1 MWSWGMRRVFA
12 AVFRIRTLYQ
22 LGIVVAGPV
31 AGPVAGDGS
40 LILGSWVRFS
50 GVGLVLEVCLES
62 GCYVV
67 WDVLVFACI
76 LPPLSSMPPCQPTC
90 SWYVPARVCVSSSC
104 VCISFSCMCVPSSCV
119 YVRLLCVFAFCMC
132 PPVVYALVSC
142 VCPPLVCV
150 RVFHVLCAPLLCV
163 LLTLAL
169 VSRLRIARVRMV
181 VVLFDVSALGGRSIS
196 KVFEELTDGLIW
208 YFLTPTQDVDAIGNM
223 LRGSCFICIESSNLR
238 GSYLDWRGAGTLRR
252 S

>member
-1 MWSWGMRRVFA
+1 VCSPFVC
-12 AVFRIRTLYQ
+12 VHLLYM
-22 LGIVVAGPV
+22 P
-31 AGPVAGDGS
+31 
-40 LILGSWVRFS
+40 
-50 GVGLVLEVCLES
+50 
-62 GCYVV
+62 
-67 WDVLVFACI
+67 
-76 LPPLSSMPPCQPTC
+76 SS
-90 SWYVPARVCVSSSC
+90 RVCAL
-104 VCISFSCMCVPSSCV
+104 
-119 YVRLLCVFAFCMC
+119 LLCVSASSMC
-132 PPVVYALVSC
+132 CVPPSC
-142 VCPPLVCV
+142 VCV